1 MQLLADGDMG
11 CPIVGKRPALP
22 CHPCTLAS
30 SLWLPGLQVSSLQVR
45 SGFCKCSAR
54 LLSERRMLFC
64 RPPASNSPITRP
76 LCLAGVGRESL
87 VTWMLLLVR
96 ERPAAAGPDQGP
108 RAREAG
114 GGGEF
119 LRLRNVTNCVNLH
132 LQHSSRLLGRF

>member
-96 ERPAAAGPDQGP
+96 ERGPQLLALTKD
-108 RAREAG
+108 REPEKQEEA
-114 GGGEF
+114 
-119 LRLRNVTNCVNLH
+119 V
-132 LQHSSRLLGRF
+132 SSCGCGM